1 VERRCEGFGT
11 FDRAVFRI
19 CIRGQLDAS
28 WSEYFAV
35 ESISVE
41 VDEAGLC
48 FTTLI
53 SGPVDQAALVGMINR
68 LNGLGL
74 PVVSVVRLPPALENG
89 PSELDDTRT
98 DLQNGLGEDE

>member
-1 VERRCEGFGT
+1 MERRCEGFGT

-19 CIRGQLDAS
+19 CIGGRLDQS

-35 ESISVE
+35 QSISVE

-48 FTTLI
+48 ITTLI
-53 SGPVDQAALVGMINR
+53 SEPVDQAALVGIINR

-74 PVVSVVRLPPALENG
+74 PVVSVVRLPPAVENG
-89 PSELDDTRT
+89 PSELDDTQT
-98 DLQNGLGEDE
+98 DLQNGPGEDE